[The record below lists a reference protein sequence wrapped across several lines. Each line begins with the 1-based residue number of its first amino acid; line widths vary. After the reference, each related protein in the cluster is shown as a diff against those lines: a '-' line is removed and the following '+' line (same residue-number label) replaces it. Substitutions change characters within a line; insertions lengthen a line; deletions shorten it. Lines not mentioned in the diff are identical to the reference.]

1 MQNYQVAVSNGNEKM
16 KYYLSAGYLDEK
28 GILDISYYKR
38 YNFRVNLENQI
49 RSWLTVSANISYS
62 DYTSNGGGAMGT
74 GANRGGVVLAV
85 INTPTY
91 APIWDALN
99 PNQYYNNFYGVG
111 NITNRWRTW
120 HVQRIIK
127 IRKTVCWHRATCCLP
142 CCRS

>member
-1 MQNYQVAVSNGNEKM
+1 
-16 KYYLSAGYLDEK
+16 
-28 GILDISYYKR
+28 
-38 YNFRVNLENQI
+38 
-49 RSWLTVSANISYS
+49 LTVSANISYS

-111 NITNRWRTW
+111 NITNPLENMA
-120 HVQRIIK
+120 
-127 IRKTVCWHRATCCLP
+127 RAKNNKDKENRLLA
-142 CCRS
+142 SG

>member
-62 DYTSNGGGAMGT
+62 DYTSNGGGAMEQE
-74 GANRGGVVLAV
+74 RIAV
-85 INTPTY
+85 
-91 APIWDALN
+91 AL
-99 PNQYYNNFYGVG
+99 Y
-111 NITNRWRTW
+111 WLLS
-120 HVQRIIK
+120 
-127 IRKTVCWHRATCCLP
+127 IRRHML
-142 CCRS
+142 RSGML